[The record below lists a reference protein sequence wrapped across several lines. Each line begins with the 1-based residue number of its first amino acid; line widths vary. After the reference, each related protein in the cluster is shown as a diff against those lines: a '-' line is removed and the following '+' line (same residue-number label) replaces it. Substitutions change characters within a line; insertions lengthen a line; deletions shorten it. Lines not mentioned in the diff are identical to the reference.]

1 MERQRFLCELC
12 GACYTYNIYNKDL
25 RKHCRDKHEGS
36 RYYQCN
42 VCRRVFTTLSNLRR
56 HTLEVHS
63 TDNFPCDLCNA
74 SFKSVRYLKDH
85 KFAAHVARA
94 DPPPMSPSQHDIVS
108 EPAASPMPGPSRM
121 TVSPIAGP
129 SHKIV
134 EPTATTSNNEDQ
146 RLPENSTSTKHDEIS
161 AFIPIERAFNSRV
174 KTYFASNL
182 PPGDLLT
189 VLESVSQNI
198 VDKLEE
204 VLCAFTLVKF
214 NFFVECD
221 FGNIYNEMALH
232 NFKFKTKNQAV
243 FRNDDLKVV
252 VRKHIEKIIKESEDS
267 AMKGSGWFYLN
278 IRSLE
283 LTINTHNPLQASGFL
298 NMPSK
303 FRYSKSLINIRNFD
317 KYCFKYCILSKIIT
331 SHKDLWMQYQNRPDL
346 EDMNLMKIYG
356 DNQLDEDTT
365 HVSLCGTPAFS
376 YIGDVDHDEAAHAE
390 VCDGRYHSSEQCIL
404 ESTAFF

>member
-1 MERQRFLCELC
+1 MYYICILYYMYICNNCYHQPPAKMERQRFLCELC

-134 EPTATTSNNEDQ
+134 EE
-146 RLPENSTSTKHDEIS
+146 
-161 AFIPIERAFNSRV
+161 F
-174 KTYFASNL
+174 
-182 PPGDLLT
+182 
-189 VLESVSQNI
+189 
-198 VDKLEE
+198 
-204 VLCAFTLVKF
+204 
-214 NFFVECD
+214 
-221 FGNIYNEMALH
+221 
-232 NFKFKTKNQAV
+232 
-243 FRNDDLKVV
+243 
-252 VRKHIEKIIKESEDS
+252 
-267 AMKGSGWFYLN
+267 
-278 IRSLE
+278 
-283 LTINTHNPLQASGFL
+283 
-298 NMPSK
+298 
-303 FRYSKSLINIRNFD
+303 
-317 KYCFKYCILSKIIT
+317 
-331 SHKDLWMQYQNRPDL
+331 
-346 EDMNLMKIYG
+346 
-356 DNQLDEDTT
+356 DED
-365 HVSLCGTPAFS
+365 
-376 YIGDVDHDEAAHAE
+376 IW
-390 VCDGRYHSSEQCIL
+390 
-404 ESTAFF
+404 